1 MFQGSIE
8 GDARRVQSMRA
19 MGASQIGGGNSL
31 AGNQC
36 QRWLALFTV
45 FGRDAVQAPG
55 LALRWRPVSW
65 ACEGRHKAGTYREL
79 TGLKERRVA
88 NPSRA
93 GTRPECRHQVGE
105 ACCRRG
111 GVAGAE
117 PPHKGG
123 PNRPDRPELQWSVV
137 SGQRRRFTSFRVESG
152 RDMAPVAARGTG
164 KFTPILG
171 CTPGYSST
179 VRVTV
184 YETDRPAGC
193 RASRR
198 GG

>member
-8 GDARRVQSMRA
+8 WDTRRVQSMRA
-19 MGASQIGGGNSL
+19 MGASQIGGGNSP

-55 LALRWRPVSW
+55 LALTVGSVRW
-65 ACEGRHKAGTYREL
+65 ACEGRHKACPYREL

-137 SGQRRRFTSFRVESG
+137 
-152 RDMAPVAARGTG
+152 
-164 KFTPILG
+164 
-171 CTPGYSST
+171 
-179 VRVTV
+179 
-184 YETDRPAGC
+184 
-193 RASRR
+193 R
-198 GG
+198 GGASPTSGLRADWTWLRCCPRYRKVHPNIGMHPGLFFDCSGHSLCN